1 MHRLKDIGFVVDPI
15 KGPKWHSRK
24 WTNKQIVAKQQQ
36 QLGEDGNETNTVGG
50 DSMDIPVPPELILGD
65 WDDMF
70 EQLSDFKKEFG
81 HVNIPTK
88 EDKYKQLRGWVVRQR
103 KLFAKLKNG
112 ENAPLTASQI
122 AKLSEG
128 RGPLAMILAPVLI
141 STTPDYV
148 SLKSLLLTY
157 FSNDR
162 SWS

>member
-1 MHRLKDIGFVVDPI
+1 MKDIGFVVEPT

-36 QLGEDGNETNTVGG
+36 QLGEDGNETNLAVGDG
-50 DSMDIPVPPELILGD
+50 TDIPVPPELILGD

-88 EDKYKQLRGWVVRQR
+88 EDRYKQLRGWVVRQR

-128 RGPLAMILAPVLI
+128 RYLAMMLALVLI
-141 STTPDYV
+141 STMTA
-148 SLKSLLLTY
+148 
-157 FSNDR
+157 
-162 SWS
+162 